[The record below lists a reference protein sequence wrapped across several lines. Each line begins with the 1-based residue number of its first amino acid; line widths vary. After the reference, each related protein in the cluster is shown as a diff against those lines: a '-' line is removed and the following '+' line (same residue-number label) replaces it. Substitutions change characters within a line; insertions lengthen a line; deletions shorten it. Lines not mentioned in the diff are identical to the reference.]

1 MSNNKNV
8 TPLNLDILEMLSRTK
23 GGALLFSKL
32 GKVCQDDIVPAFTF
46 TWHETN
52 HI

>member
-32 GKVCQDDIVPAFTF
+32 GKKNKLFFSFAKTI
-46 TWHETN
+46 
-52 HI
+52 